1 MNKGI
6 SFYFGYYEL
15 PELRAKMIKEA
26 GFDCIITSADNK
38 FKKQNGSIR
47 KQIKLFKKYDLKLSS
62 LHMRYNSDELHYFWE
77 DGKKGEKLKK
87 HLIKDV
93 KIAHKYGFSC
103 VVVHLFGKYSKIGEK
118 RLKEV
123 LNICEK
129 VNIPLAIENIDNQKI
144 FIETF
149 KNLKHP
155 MLKFCYDCGHNN
167 VFDKDFDYFSNYN
180 DKLITLHLHDNDGR
194 SDLHTLRKLCS
205 STIDWEKIALNLK
218 GHENINL
225 DYEILNKNN
234 STLSMIE
241 FLKEAFLQAQ
251 ELENLIQRSEKY

>member
-1 MNKGI
+1 M
-6 SFYFGYYEL
+6 
-15 PELRAKMIKEA
+15 
-26 GFDCIITSADNK
+26 
-38 FKKQNGSIR
+38 
-47 KQIKLFKKYDLKLSS
+47 
-62 LHMRYNSDELHYFWE
+62 
-77 DGKKGEKLKK
+77 
-87 HLIKDV
+87 
-93 KIAHKYGFSC
+93 
-103 VVVHLFGKYSKIGEK
+103 
-118 RLKEV
+118 KEV

-149 KNLKHP
+149 ENIKHP

-167 VFDKDFDYFSNYN
+167 VFDRDFDYFSNYN
-180 DKLITLHLHDNDGR
+180 DKLITLHLHDNDGG

-234 STLSMIE
+234 STLSIIE